1 LLIQRL
7 HYDCSVSPLKQ
18 TAIRLSPGTLKILAK
33 LSAKLGIDRTNVIR
47 LAIARLAESEGVV
60 PPPAQR

>member
-1 LLIQRL
+1 
-7 HYDCSVSPLKQ
+7 VSPLKQ

-60 PPPAQR
+60 PPAQR